1 VEPRPPRQQRAGR
14 PSWPRHAP
22 LRRRRSSACAG
33 NRARSRKASRSS
45 ASHASVHLVRS
56 RGGGRAVCLRMS
68 VTMESLS
75 RDCRV
80 CIRTRPTCAH
90 LLLDIRYPAADLCC
104 ATPDAHETSAQP
116 KHRRRA
122 RLAHGL
128 REQAKPSSS
137 PQAGSSARRPPWEG
151 RARLQLLQ
159 VTDRQVRLG
168 LHQRYQPAQT
178 DGRSHPDGQPAD
190 ALPRLADTRTPPRQA
205 GRPSRHGSG
214 TGGAQGP
221 QRQPLCEQC
230 DDVRAAARSRA
241 CSRRTPKEARGQAPA
256 RLLK

>member
-1 VEPRPPRQQRAGR
+1 MRGQEGPEQQ
-14 PSWPRHAP
+14 
-22 LRRRRSSACAG
+22 
-33 NRARSRKASRSS
+33 ASRSS

-68 VTMESLS
+68 VTMESSS

-90 LLLDIRYPAADLCC
+90 LLLDMRYTAADLCC
-104 ATPDAHETSAQP
+104 ASPDVHETSAQP
-116 KHRRRA
+116 EHRRRA
-122 RLAHGL
+122 RPAHGL

-168 LHQRYQPAQT
+168 LHQRHQPAQT
-178 DGRSHPDGQPAD
+178 NRRSHPDGQPAD
-190 ALPRLADTRTPPRQA
+190 VLPRLADTPTPPRQA
-205 GRPSRHGSG
+205 WRPSRYGYG

-230 DDVRAAARSRA
+230 DDERAAARSRA
-241 CSRRTPKEARGQAPA
+241 CSRGTPRGGSGTGPA

>member
-1 VEPRPPRQQRAGR
+1 MEPRPPRQQRAGR
-14 PSWPRHAP
+14 PLLTLSCSLAT
-22 LRRRRSSACAG
+22 SAVFRMRG
-33 NRARSRKASRSS
+33 QEGPEQQASRSS

-90 LLLDIRYPAADLCC
+90 LLLDMRYTAADLCC
-104 ATPDAHETSAQP
+104 ASPDVHETSAQP
-116 KHRRRA
+116 EHRRRA
-122 RLAHGL
+122 RPAHGL

-168 LHQRYQPAQT
+168 LHQRHQPAQT
-178 DGRSHPDGQPAD
+178 NRRSHPDGQPAD
-190 ALPRLADTRTPPRQA
+190 VLPRLADTPTPPRQA
-205 GRPSRHGSG
+205 WRPSRYGYG

-230 DDVRAAARSRA
+230 DDERAAARSRA
-241 CSRRTPKEARGQAPA
+241 CSRGTPRGGSGTGPA

>member
-1 VEPRPPRQQRAGR
+1 MRGQEGPEQQ
-14 PSWPRHAP
+14 
-22 LRRRRSSACAG
+22 
-33 NRARSRKASRSS
+33 ASRSS

-90 LLLDIRYPAADLCC
+90 LLLDMRYTAADLCC
-104 ATPDAHETSAQP
+104 ASPDVHETSAQP
-116 KHRRRA
+116 EHRRRA
-122 RLAHGL
+122 RPAHGL